1 MEPRALLAGLVMD
14 SNDPQTLAGF
24 WSQLLGYTIVENS
37 PGWVEMMDPSGR
49 QPHLTC
55 QGINRH
61 VQHGGTT
68 SAGNRFHLDLG
79 LRAGKT
85 DRVVLAA
92 MSARLE
98 ELWGHAVSSGSADR
112 AMLDTGSG
120 PTPRATSSAP
130 RDSRVRLTGDPCP
143 EKRASDGE

>member
-1 MEPRALLAGLVMD
+1 
-14 SNDPQTLAGF
+14 
-24 WSQLLGYTIVENS
+24 
-37 PGWVEMMDPSGR
+37 MMDPSGR

-79 LRAGKT
+79 LRGGET

-98 ELWGHAVSSGSADR
+98 ELGARRVERIGGPGDAGHWVWADPE
-112 AMLDTGSG
+112 GNVFC
-120 PTPRATSSAP
+120 AP
-130 RDSRVRLTGDPCP
+130 GL
-143 EKRASDGE
+143 